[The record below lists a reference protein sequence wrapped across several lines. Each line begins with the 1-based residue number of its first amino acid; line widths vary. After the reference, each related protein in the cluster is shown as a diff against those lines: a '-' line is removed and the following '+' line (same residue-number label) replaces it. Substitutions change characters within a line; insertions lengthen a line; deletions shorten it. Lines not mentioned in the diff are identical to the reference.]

1 MGNVSR
7 AQQKLQKTG
16 FFGQICMA
24 TVLPSG
30 GAYVFVDESTDI
42 NQILTRCLNRFG
54 DFHFLI
60 RDADTVKINFRHDV
74 CIWNSGLPV
83 CGVYTYETCIYIYIE
98 AKVRSFLPVI
108 SPCRL
113 SRQHHWT
120 QKNTKKRLL
129 AIIRAFISVLH
140 RSLR

>member
-1 MGNVSR
+1 MFPVHSKNC
-7 AQQKLQKTG
+7 QKTG

-24 TVLPSG
+24 TVLPSC

-60 RDADTVKINFRHDV
+60 RDANTVKIDFRHDV

-83 CGVYTYETCIYIYIE
+83 CGVYIWNMYIYME

-129 AIIRAFISVLH
+129 AIIRAFITVLH

>member
-1 MGNVSR
+1 MFPEHSKNG
-7 AQQKLQKTG
+7 KKKTC

-83 CGVYTYETCIYIYIE
+83 CGVYTYETCIYIYI
-98 AKVRSFLPVI
+98 
-108 SPCRL
+108 
-113 SRQHHWT
+113 
-120 QKNTKKRLL
+120 
-129 AIIRAFISVLH
+129 
-140 RSLR
+140 